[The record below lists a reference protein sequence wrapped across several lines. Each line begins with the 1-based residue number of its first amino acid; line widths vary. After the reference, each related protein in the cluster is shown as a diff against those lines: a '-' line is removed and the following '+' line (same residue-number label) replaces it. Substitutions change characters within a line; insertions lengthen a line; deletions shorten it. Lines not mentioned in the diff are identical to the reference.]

1 MGGFTAKFLISNPEI
16 VANKRKRFTIFLRAA
31 ADGTLLERP
40 AVQPAYVAHL
50 TYHAP
55 MWGVLQSSYEDVE
68 AELNQIRSKH
78 LDKRI
83 LFVGGDGLSILRMNS
98 LLLLHPDLYID
109 SAPMIIPVQ
118 GEAPHGVYH
127 VMHGGWRLYR
137 RFIRKAADATLGK
150 EQGKAV
156 VDEIT
161 VKLFNTQ
168 IFALWWMMRAC
179 SEYILMLARSA
190 GAVDIDQ
197 VPEFISACERNID
210 LAWIVHFLYDFA
222 YLVLDFKQGVR
233 ANRSHHLDLLWR
245 EFFSTGYTG
254 TANKT
259 NYVPMAVMR
268 IFWADALAPPLAA
281 LYHKLRAI
289 PMSERVYVGWDTPIE
304 WLNAGI
310 TDGVRSL
317 VSEPR
322 IEEFVANYSLMNSNY
337 SSLLEMM
344 KKVRPGRA
352 NMRDMDSN
360 IDRMK
365 GWLVEKVGADW
376 ATATRNN
383 TVSALG
389 IGRGKNPW
397 DEMHTANTRQ
407 GTSSV
412 PAFIARRTRGLT
424 HSFYRFNP

>member
-16 VANKRKRFTIFLRAA
+16 LANKRKRFATFLRAA
-31 ADGTLLERP
+31 AAGSLFERP
-40 AVQPAYVAHL
+40 AVQPAYRAHL
-50 TYHAP
+50 TYHPP

-68 AELNQIRSKH
+68 AEINRIRQQH

-98 LLLLHPDLYID
+98 LLLLHPDMYID
-109 SAPMIIPVQ
+109 SAPMIIPMQ

-127 VMHGGWRLYR
+127 IMHGGWRLYK
-137 RFIRKAADATLGK
+137 RFIRAAADNTLGK
-150 EQGKAV
+150 ERGKAV
-156 VDEIT
+156 VDEVT

-168 IFALWWMMRAC
+168 LYALWWMMRAC
-179 SEYILMLARSA
+179 SEYILMLARSN

-197 VPEFISACERNID
+197 VQEFISACERNID
-210 LAWIVHFLYDFA
+210 LAWVVHFLYDFA
-222 YLVLDFKQGVR
+222 YLVLDFKPGVR

-245 EFFSTGYTG
+245 EFFSIGYTG

-281 LYHKLRAI
+281 LYHSLRAI

-304 WLNAGI
+304 WLNGGI

-322 IEEFVANYSLMNSNY
+322 IEEFVANFSLLSSNY
-337 SSLLEMM
+337 GSLLEMM
-344 KKVRPGRA
+344 SRVRPHSA
-352 NMRDMDSN
+352 SMRDMDSN
-360 IDRMK
+360 VDRMK
-365 GWLVEKVGADW
+365 GWLVEKIGADW
-376 ATATRNN
+376 ASATQRNS
-383 TVSALG
+383 VSNLE
-389 IGRGKNPW
+389 IGRGISPW
-397 DEMHTANTRQ
+397 DEVHKANSRS
-407 GTSSV
+407 GKSSV
-412 PAFIARRTRGLT
+412 PAFVARRTRGLT
-424 HSFYRFNP
+424 HSFYRFNA

>member
-40 AVQPAYVAHL
+40 AVQPPYVAHL

-68 AELNQIRSKH
+68 AELNLIRSKH

-156 VDEIT
+156 VDEVT

-190 GAVDIDQ
+190 GAAGHRSGARI
-197 VPEFISACERNID
+197 
-210 LAWIVHFLYDFA
+210 HF
-222 YLVLDFKQGVR
+222 G
-233 ANRSHHLDLLWR
+233 
-245 EFFSTGYTG
+245 
-254 TANKT
+254 
-259 NYVPMAVMR
+259 MR
-268 IFWADALAPPLAA
+268 
-281 LYHKLRAI
+281 
-289 PMSERVYVGWDTPIE
+289 
-304 WLNAGI
+304 
-310 TDGVRSL
+310 
-317 VSEPR
+317 
-322 IEEFVANYSLMNSNY
+322 
-337 SSLLEMM
+337 
-344 KKVRPGRA
+344 KK
-352 NMRDMDSN
+352 
-360 IDRMK
+360 
-365 GWLVEKVGADW
+365 
-376 ATATRNN
+376 
-383 TVSALG
+383 
-389 IGRGKNPW
+389 
-397 DEMHTANTRQ
+397 
-407 GTSSV
+407 
-412 PAFIARRTRGLT
+412 
-424 HSFYRFNP
+424 Y